1 MISLIKEYQPDIAF
15 FQEMVCEDSLVENP
29 HGYIGEYLKK
39 LNFSDYIYS
48 YNRKMDF
55 WDDAHFGIII
65 FSKQPFINKQTV
77 MWNPYDYNSIIQYA
91 DLVNGTDT
99 FRLFNLH
106 LQSLRFSRD
115 NLKYIDQPT
124 VEDGKA
130 LKEQKSIISK
140 FKTGFL
146 KRKIQADRISEE
158 IDKSPYPVI
167 ICGDFNDV
175 PNSYA
180 YHTIGKKKKNAFE
193 EIGTGLGRTFSSISP
208 TLRIDNIFVD
218 PKFEVKQ
225 FIRINKKLSDHFPI
239 IADIRMGKK

>member
-1 MISLIKEYQPDIAF
+1 
-15 FQEMVCEDSLVENP
+15 
-29 HGYIGEYLKK
+29 
-39 LNFSDYIYS
+39 
-48 YNRKMDF
+48 MDF

-140 FKTGFL
+140 FKNRVF
-146 KRKIQADRISEE
+146 
-158 IDKSPYPVI
+158 
-167 ICGDFNDV
+167 
-175 PNSYA
+175 
-180 YHTIGKKKKNAFE
+180 KKKNS
-193 EIGTGLGRTFSSISP
+193 GRQDQRRDRQKP
-208 TLRIDNIFVD
+208 L
-218 PKFEVKQ
+218 PCYY
-225 FIRINKKLSDHFPI
+225 
-239 IADIRMGKK
+239 MW